1 MSDPQNKEMSP
12 QWRMLLASVL
22 AIIAIVIWSK
32 YFGPKLP
39 PPGQN
44 PPGVIAPQTP
54 QGGAAGPA
62 ASVNE
67 EKPPE
72 QPARGG
78 AKAASKPAPQAIQ
91 PRVATQEKTIVVENE
106 LYRVEFSN
114 RGAVVKS
121 WKLKKYEDDNKPPR
135 TLDLVHPGAAEQLN
149 GWPFSLA
156 LDDATQEAAAN
167 SALYVASTPAET
179 VQAPADLRYEWSDGH
194 LEVTKEFHFDH
205 SYVVHVDT
213 TVRVDG
219 KAVAAGIA
227 WRGGFGD
234 TTVINPAPFDR
245 VMIFKSAGGKLDLT
259 AHKSLGAP
267 NTLPSGLWPGPYD
280 YAGIQDTYFAAVFI
294 PEPEGAASRG
304 VTQRA
309 WVLQYKYLQNGQ
321 AIQEPVAE
329 MAAGPSAAPGTLEL
343 RVYVGP
349 KDYDELKRMT
359 PPLNALVQFGWFEFI
374 SAPLFYL
381 LKWEHKYI
389 ANYGWAIIALTFAI
403 NMVMYPLKVI
413 SWRTMQKM
421 QKVAPEIRQINDR
434 YKKYSFRE
442 TEKQQQKQQE
452 IMAVYNREGI
462 NPFGGASCILSL
474 VQLPIWFGL
483 NRMLG
488 ATIELRHQPWFW
500 IRDLSARDPIFILPV
515 LAAISMYLTQKMTPV
530 AATDPSQQQMMKFM
544 PIIFSGMF
552 IIYPWSS
559 GLMLYI
565 VTSTIVAIGQQWY
578 LNKTHPAPASAK
590 PVRGKKK

>member
-1 MSDPQNKEMSP
+1 MSDPQNKELSP

-22 AIIAIVIWSK
+22 AIAAIMVWSK
-32 YFGPKLP
+32 FLGPKLP
-39 PPGQN
+39 PPGQS
-44 PPGVIAPQTP
+44 PPGATAPETP
-54 QGGAAGPA
+54 GGATGFPPAAGP
-62 ASVNE
+62 
-67 EKPPE
+67 
-72 QPARGG
+72 G
-78 AKAASKPAPQAIQ
+78 KAAGPPVGRAGAPAAQASA
-91 PRVATQEKTIVVENE
+91 PKAATDERSIVVEND

-121 WKLKKYEDDNKPPR
+121 WKLKKYQDDNKPPR
-135 TLDLVHPGAAEQLN
+135 TLDLVHPDAAQQLG
-149 GWPFSLA
+149 GWPFSLV

-167 SALYVASTPAET
+167 SALYVASSAGET
-179 VQAPADLRYEWSDGH
+179 LQAPADLRYQWSDGH
-194 LEVTKEFHFDH
+194 IEVTKEFHFDH

-213 TVRVDG
+213 TVLYDG
-219 KAVAAGIA
+219 KPVAAGVA

-245 VMIFKSAGGKLDLT
+245 VMVFKSAAGKLDLA
-259 AHKSLGAP
+259 AHKNLGAP
-267 NTLPSGLWPGPYD
+267 STLPTGGWPGPYD
-280 YAGIQDTYFAAVFI
+280 YAGIEDTYFAAVFL
-294 PEPEGAASRG
+294 PEPEGGTSRG
-304 VTQRA
+304 VTLRS
-309 WVLQYKYLQNGQ
+309 WLLQYKYLKDAQ
-321 AIQEPVAE
+321 AVQEPVSE
-329 MAAGPSAAPGTLEL
+329 MAAGPSAPGPLDF

-349 KDYDELKRMT
+349 KDYDDLKRMT
-359 PPLNALVQFGWFEFI
+359 PPLNALVQFGWFEFV

-389 ANYGWAIIALTFAI
+389 ANYGWAIILMTFAI

-434 YKKYSFRE
+434 YKKYSFRD

-452 IMAVYNREGI
+452 VMAVYHREGI
-462 NPFGGASCILSL
+462 NPFGGASCLLSL

-488 ATIELRHQPWFW
+488 ATIELRHQPWILW
-500 IRDLSARDPIFILPV
+500 IRDLSARDPLYVLPV
-515 LAAISMYLTQKMTPV
+515 LAAVSMYVTQKMTPV
-530 AATDPSQQQMMKFM
+530 AATDPSQQQMMKYM
-544 PIIFSGMF
+544 PLMFSGMF

-565 VTSTIVAIGQQWY
+565 VTSTIVAIGQQWF
-578 LNKTHPAPASAK
+578 LNKTHPAPAPAK
-590 PVRGKKK
+590 IVRGKKK

>member
-1 MSDPQNKEMSP
+1 MSDPQNKEFSP

-22 AIIAIVIWSK
+22 AIVAIMVWSK
-32 YFGPKLP
+32 FFGPKLP

-44 PPGVIAPQTP
+44 PPGATAPETP
-54 QGGAAGPA
+54 GGATSLPPAAGPEKATGPRAGRASAPA
-62 ASVNE
+62 AQASA
-67 EKPPE
+67 P
-72 QPARGG
+72 
-78 AKAASKPAPQAIQ
+78 KAATDEGS
-91 PRVATQEKTIVVENE
+91 IVVEND

-121 WKLKKYEDDNKPPR
+121 WKLKKYQDDNKPPR
-135 TLDLVHPGAAEQLN
+135 TLDLVHPDAAQQLG
-149 GWPFSLA
+149 GWPFSLV

-167 SALYVASTPAET
+167 SALYVASSAGET
-179 VQAPADLRYEWSDGH
+179 LRAPADLRYQWSDGH
-194 LEVTKEFHFDH
+194 IEVTKEFHFDH

-213 TVRVDG
+213 TVLHDG
-219 KAVAAGIA
+219 RPVVAGVA

-245 VMIFKSAGGKLDLT
+245 VMVFKSAAGKLDLA
-259 AHKSLGAP
+259 AHKNLGAP
-267 NTLPSGLWPGPYD
+267 STLPTGAWPGPYD
-280 YAGIQDTYFAAVFI
+280 YAGIEDTYFAAVFL
-294 PEPEGAASRG
+294 PEPEGGTSRG
-304 VTQRA
+304 VTLRS
-309 WVLQYKYLQNGQ
+309 WLLQYKYLKDAQ
-321 AIQEPVAE
+321 AVQEPVSE
-329 MAAGPSAAPGTLEL
+329 MAAGPSAPGPLDF

-349 KDYDELKRMT
+349 KDYDDLKRMT
-359 PPLNALVQFGWFEFI
+359 PPLNALVQFGWFEFV

-381 LKWEHKYI
+381 LKWEHKYV
-389 ANYGWAIIALTFAI
+389 ANYGWAIILMTFAI

-434 YKKYSFRE
+434 YKKYSFRD

-452 IMAVYNREGI
+452 VMAVYHREGI
-462 NPFGGASCILSL
+462 NPFGGASCLLSL

-488 ATIELRHQPWFW
+488 ATIELRHQPWILW
-500 IRDLSARDPIFILPV
+500 IRDLSARDPLYVLPV
-515 LAAISMYLTQKMTPV
+515 LAAVSMYVTQKMTPV
-530 AATDPSQQQMMKFM
+530 AATDPSQQQMMKYM
-544 PIIFSGMF
+544 PLMFSGMF

-565 VTSTIVAIGQQWY
+565 VTSTIVAIGQQWF
-578 LNKTHPAPASAK
+578 LNKTHPAPAPAK
-590 PVRGKKK
+590 IVRGKKK